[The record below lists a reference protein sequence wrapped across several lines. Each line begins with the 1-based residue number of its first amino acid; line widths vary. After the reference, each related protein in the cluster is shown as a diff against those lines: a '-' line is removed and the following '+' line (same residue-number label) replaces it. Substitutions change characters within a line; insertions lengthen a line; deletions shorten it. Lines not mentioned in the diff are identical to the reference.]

1 MVASQARPAY
11 IYDTTLGDWVPMSGV
26 VDTGQAYT
34 FTANQTFNGLV
45 NANNGINAATTLSL
59 QTGGVSRMSIDS
71 TGRSL
76 TPFQPAFH
84 AKVSVDVTV
93 AGGTEVIFNSA
104 KYNIGGN
111 YNTSNGRFTAPVTG
125 LYNMYTMIRMNF
137 NNGYWHAMFKVNGA
151 SIDTAGYGLIGLTGT
166 GSPGFNAGS
175 TSFNVYLNAGDY
187 ITSNTW
193 TGSSSTVHEQSHFG
207 GYLIG

>member
-1 MVASQARPAY
+1 
-11 IYDTTLGDWVPMSGV
+11 MSGV

-34 FTANQTFNGLV
+34 FTADQTFNGLV

-59 QTGGVSRMSIDS
+59 QTGGVNRLSIDS

-76 TPFQPAFH
+76 SPFQPAFH
-84 AKVSVDVTV
+84 AKVSSNYS
-93 AGGTEVIFNSA
+93 AGSQAEVIYGSV
-104 KYNIGGN
+104 KYNVGN
-111 YNTSNGRFTAPVTG
+111 HYNSSNGRFTAPVSG
-125 LYNMYTMIRMNF
+125 LYNMYSMIRMEF
-137 NNGYWHAMFKVNGA
+137 NNGYWHAMFKVNG
-151 SIDTAGYGLIGLTGT
+151 SPIDTAGYGLIGLTGT

-175 TSFNVYLNAGDY
+175 TSFNVYLNSGDY

-193 TGSSSTVHEQSHFG
+193 VTSTQTVHEQSHFG